1 MLTQKQEKFT
11 RLLFLGRTQ
20 REAWKL
26 AGYSTNY
33 PPEDI
38 DANACK
44 LASVTK
50 IKQRLNELRD
60 KAAEPD
66 ISTYNER
73 RLTLTEIER
82 ARVADFVDESGNLSI
97 GSREALRNAAV
108 QEIKTERTIAGVRTT
123 LKLRDPVSAITEHN
137 KMEKVYE
144 TAPIQDNR
152 QINVYVVDKEAK
164 ELLGRIG
171 ERLDVQ
177 RRIEAE
183 GE

>member
-11 RLLFLGRTQ
+11 RLLFLGHTQ

-66 ISTYNER
+66 VFTVTQRRIAATEVIQEPIKQPVTAKER
-73 RLTLTEIER
+73 VM
-82 ARVADFVDESGNLSI
+82 A
-97 GSREALRNAAV
+97 
-108 QEIKTERTIAGVRTT
+108 IAE
-123 LKLRDPVSAITEHN
+123 LN
-137 KMEKVYE
+137 KMDGIYE

-152 QINVYVVDKEAK
+152 QINVYVVDREAK

-177 RRIEAE
+177 RQIEAE